1 MRIAIAVLALGALS
15 FAQTP
20 QSPSTQQQ
28 QQEAM
33 EASLNNQQ
41 QVAASTTPPI
51 NPVAGQ
57 WLTIPAGTKVLLVL
71 KNSVSSKN
79 AKKGD
84 GVYLES
90 SFPITQDG
98 RVVIPAGTYVQG
110 VIDEVKRPGRVKGRG
125 EILMHFTTLVYP
137 NGYTVQLPSSAVESA
152 DSTDSQAVADKE
164 GTVRTQGTK
173 GRDAAT
179 IATATAGG
187 TGIGAAVGGGK
198 GAGIGAGIGGAIG
211 LGSVLLSRGE
221 DVHLY
226 QGTTVEMVLNRQLRI
241 DASKVDSTNRQP
253 FVPVREPQRL
263 QVPSTIGEGPIVR

>member
-1 MRIAIAVLALGALS
+1 MRIAIAMFTLSALS
-15 FAQTP
+15 FGQAQS
-20 QSPSTQQQ
+20 SPAQQQ
-28 QQEAM
+28 QDAM
-33 EASLNNQQ
+33 EASLNSQQ
-41 QVAASTTPPI
+41 QMAAPVTPAVRP
-51 NPVAGQ
+51 AEQ
-57 WLTIPAGTKVLLVL
+57 WLVIPSGTKVLLVL
-71 KNSVSSKN
+71 KNSISSKN

-98 RVVIPAGTYVQG
+98 HVVIPAGTYVQG

-152 DSTDSQAVADKE
+152 DSTDSQTVADKE
-164 GTVRTQGTK
+164 GTVRSQGTK

-187 TGIGAAVGGGK
+187 TGIGAAVSGGK
-198 GAGIGAGIGGAIG
+198 GAGIGAGIGAAIG

-221 DVHLY
+221 EVRLY

-263 QVPSTIGEGPIVR
+263 QVPATIGEGPIVR

>member
-1 MRIAIAVLALGALS
+1 MRLAIVISTLSVLS
-15 FAQTP
+15 FAQSALQT
-20 QSPSTQQQ
+20 SPVQQQ
-28 QQEAM
+28 QQQAM
-33 EASLNNQQ
+33 EASLNSQQ
-41 QVAASTTPPI
+41 TPASPAAHPL
-51 NPVAGQ
+51 AEQ
-57 WLTIPAGTKVLLVL
+57 WLTVPAGTKVLLVL

-90 SFPITQDG
+90 SFPVTQDG

-152 DSTDSQAVADKE
+152 DSTDSQNVADKE
-164 GTVRTQGTK
+164 GTVRAQGTK

-179 IATATAGG
+179 IATAGAGG
-187 TGIGAAVGGGK
+187 IGIGAAAGGLR
-198 GAGIGAGIGGAIG
+198 GAGIGSGIGAAIG
-211 LGSVLLSRGE
+211 LGTVLLTRGE
-221 DVHLY
+221 EVRLY
-226 QGTTVEMVLNRQLRI
+226 QGTTVEMILNRQLRI
-241 DASKVDSTNRQP
+241 DANKVDPVNRQP

-263 QVPSTIGEGPIVR
+263 QVPATIGEGPIVR

>member
-1 MRIAIAVLALGALS
+1 MRLAIVISTLSVLS
-15 FAQTP
+15 FAQSAP
-20 QSPSTQQQ
+20 QTSPVQQQ
-28 QQEAM
+28 QQQAM
-33 EASLNNQQ
+33 EASLNSQQ
-41 QVAASTTPPI
+41 TPASPAAR
-51 NPVAGQ
+51 PVAEQ
-57 WLTIPAGTKVLLVL
+57 WLTVPAGTKVLLVL

-90 SFPITQDG
+90 SFPVTQDG

-152 DSTDSQAVADKE
+152 DSTDSQNVTDKE
-164 GTVRTQGTK
+164 GTVRAQGTK

-179 IATATAGG
+179 IATAGAGG
-187 TGIGAAVGGGK
+187 VGIGAAAGGLR
-198 GAGIGAGIGGAIG
+198 GAGIGSGIGAAIG
-211 LGSVLLSRGE
+211 LGTVLLTRGE
-221 DVHLY
+221 EVRLY
-226 QGTTVEMVLNRQLRI
+226 QGTTVEMILNRQLRI
-241 DASKVDSTNRQP
+241 DANKVDPINRQP

-263 QVPSTIGEGPIVR
+263 QVPATIGDGPIVR